1 MKSQK
6 LHKFY
11 FEIYKRSAIII
22 TALIVIA
29 LVVAVCCICAESKN
43 ETKTSSDFVTAI
55 KYAEVNGETL
65 FKTDDGRFYTF
76 GAKFD
81 EEIGHR
87 FLIEFVAKAPEDRT
101 DEDIIEMWTTPMVE
115 YEINWVNP

>member
-11 FEIYKRSAIII
+11 VEIYKRSAIII
-22 TALIVIA
+22 TALIVVA
-29 LVVAVCCICAESKN
+29 VVVAVCCICAESKS
-43 ETKTSSDFVTAI
+43 ETKTGSNFVTAI

-65 FKTDDGRFYTF
+65 FKTDDGHFYTF

-87 FLIEFVAKAPEDRT
+87 FLIEFVAKNPEDRT

-115 YEINWVNP
+115 YEIQWVNS